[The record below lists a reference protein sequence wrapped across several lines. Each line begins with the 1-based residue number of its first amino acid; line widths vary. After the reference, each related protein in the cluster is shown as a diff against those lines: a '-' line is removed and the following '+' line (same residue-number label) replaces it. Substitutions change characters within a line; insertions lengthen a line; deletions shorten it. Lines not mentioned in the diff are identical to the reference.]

1 MTPNSVTA
9 YDQAVLNKSRKDK
22 FMLVFD
28 VPNLIKPLTRKF
40 TRSNDTLQLDTMQF
54 SVYGAV
60 VPRIQVPPVAVNYS
74 GNTLH
79 VSSQTHPGYSP
90 VNINFTIDNQFNNY
104 WVIYTWLNA
113 LRDHRSGL
121 YADAA
126 DPNRDFS
133 GAMLH
138 KDYATNMTIY
148 GKDEYNQDVIKWTY
162 QHAFPTTLGEIDYSY
177 RTANEIETT
186 FEFVFAEVECQLL

>member
-9 YDQAVLNKSRKDK
+9 YDQAVLNKSRNDK

-40 TRSNDTLQLDTMQF
+40 TRNNDTFQLDTMQF

-60 VPRIQVPPVAVNYS
+60 VPRIQVPAVAVNYS

-79 VSSQTHPGYSP
+79 VSSQTHPGYAP

-113 LRDHRSGL
+113 LRNYNDGTYATSVQDGTRASG
-121 YADAA
+121 
-126 DPNRDFS
+126 S
-133 GAMLH
+133 MLL
-138 KDYATNMTIY
+138 KDYATDMTVF
-148 GKDEYNQDVIKWTY
+148 GLDEYNNEIVKWTY
-162 QHAFPTTLGEIDYSY
+162 KRAFPTSLGEINFNNRSSGEID
-177 RTANEIETT
+177 TTLQFAFAEIEC
-186 FEFVFAEVECQLL
+186 VLL